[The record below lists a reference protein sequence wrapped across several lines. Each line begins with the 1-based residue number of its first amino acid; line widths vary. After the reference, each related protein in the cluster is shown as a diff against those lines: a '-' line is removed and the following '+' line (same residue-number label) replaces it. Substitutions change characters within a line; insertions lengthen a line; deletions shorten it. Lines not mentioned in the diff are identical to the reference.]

1 MPSVES
7 TAAAGWGGVKP
18 LSPGGVTAPALH
30 RVPEVRVCWCQ
41 PCTGTVFAW
50 GRLNPV
56 PCRLLGARPVPPGDT
71 AGFLGG
77 LPISPVSCLWGCSG
91 HAPLQQP
98 PSTHITGVPEPPLH
112 HVPAVGT
119 AAFPP
124 LRGWPGPVPSL
135 PHRRVLQACGTA
147 AASAFGVGWGLGWAP
162 LPPAAGSVRWQNTGH
177 SPCTAWTHRGSVPL
191 PPLLC
196 PAVSPH
202 PAPAGS
208 VGEMWVRALS
218 CGCWSRPAG
227 AGPVL

>member
-1 MPSVES
+1 MGHRELVLALHSGAAFGFSPPKMQPFPPYGTAMGHACPQGLPAEWGQALPSVES

-50 GRLNPV
+50 GRLSPV
-56 PCRLLGARPVPPGDT
+56 SCRLLGARPVPPGDT

-77 LPISPVSCLWGCSG
+77 LPISPVSCPWGCSG
-91 HAPLQQP
+91 HTPLQQP
-98 PSTHITGVPEPPLH
+98 PSTHIMGVPEPPLH
-112 HVPAVGT
+112 GVPAVGT

-162 LPPAAGSVRWQNTGH
+162 LPPAAGSV
-177 SPCTAWTHRGSVPL
+177 
-191 PPLLC
+191 
-196 PAVSPH
+196 
-202 PAPAGS
+202 
-208 VGEMWVRALS
+208 
-218 CGCWSRPAG
+218 
-227 AGPVL
+227 